1 MQTVVGIFTS
11 QVAAE
16 HAAEQLRRLGIA
28 RDQIHF
34 LVPGASLDQPE
45 QVPTSETEQPGMG
58 AALGGVVGGAVGASS
73 GMMTATVLSALVPGV
88 GTVTGIGLWAL
99 SLWGLV
105 GGAVPGAVAGG
116 ALEETLA
123 NGLPKDELYVY
134 KDALRRGRPVLIALV
149 EGASQAAAVH
159 AALE

>member
-45 QVPTSETEQPGMG
+45 
-58 AALGGVVGGAVGASS
+58 
-73 GMMTATVLSALVPGV
+73 
-88 GTVTGIGLWAL
+88 
-99 SLWGLV
+99 
-105 GGAVPGAVAGG
+105 
-116 ALEETLA
+116 
-123 NGLPKDELYVY
+123 
-134 KDALRRGRPVLIALV
+134 
-149 EGASQAAAVH
+149 
-159 AALE
+159 